1 MRVLGQRAHRS
12 ARDKLTV
19 VLQWIKKAKEG
30 YSKYLKVILKNIFDM
45 AFAILTYDNIYYPFY
60 LIEWFHM
67 AGHSKD
73 EVYIVL
79 WHFLCD

>member
-1 MRVLGQRAHRS
+1 
-12 ARDKLTV
+12 
-19 VLQWIKKAKEG
+19 
-30 YSKYLKVILKNIFDM
+30 M

-67 AGHSKD
+67 AGGHSKD